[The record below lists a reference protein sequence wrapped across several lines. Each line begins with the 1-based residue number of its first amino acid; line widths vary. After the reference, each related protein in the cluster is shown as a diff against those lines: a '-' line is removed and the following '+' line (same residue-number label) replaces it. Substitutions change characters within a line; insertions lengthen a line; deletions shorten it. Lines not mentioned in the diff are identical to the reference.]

1 MYKNKIKKYRQEKG
15 LTLQELAEKSGVSA
29 GYLCHLEKG
38 SRVNPSTEVMEKI
51 AKNLSRTIPEIFFS
65 N

>member
-1 MYKNKIKKYRQEKG
+1 MYKNKMREIRTSQG
-15 LTLQELAEKSGVSA
+15 LQLKELAQKTGITA

-38 SRVNPSTEVMEKI
+38 TRVNPSLQIMTKI
-51 AKNLSRTIPEIFFS
+51 AKALNKDVTEIFF